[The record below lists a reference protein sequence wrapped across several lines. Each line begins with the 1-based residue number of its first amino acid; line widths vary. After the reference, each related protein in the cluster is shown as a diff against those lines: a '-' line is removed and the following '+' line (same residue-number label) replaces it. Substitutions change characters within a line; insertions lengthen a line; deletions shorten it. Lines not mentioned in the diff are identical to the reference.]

1 MLVPAVCAREAIMEC
16 IGEAADSIFHLEVNY
31 FVQHDLIASRD

>member
-16 IGEAADSIFHLEVNY
+16 IGEPAGSISHLEINY
-31 FVQHDLIASRD
+31 IVQYGIVPSRD

>member
-16 IGEAADSIFHLEVNY
+16 IGEPAGSISHLEINY
-31 FVQHDLIASRD
+31 VVQHDLVASRD